1 VEEKLVEE
9 VKAVQAAGDER
20 RSKIKDGYAQADS
33 SLKSKEQ
40 ALEELNVRLEQAAK
54 DAEAASSVEAS
65 DALPDGA
72 KPHLAIASA
81 APSERSNPYTEY
93 KALLSARSTSAASA
107 RSEGG
112 GNDAGSIFSEA
123 VGLDV
128 DNTAVRSRIAKLR
141 YKFSKVRA
149 PQWIYIVNILGH

>member
-1 VEEKLVEE
+1 MEE

-33 SLKSKEQ
+33 SLECKEQ
-40 ALEELNVRLEQAAK
+40 ALEELNARLEQAAR
-54 DAEAASSVEAS
+54 DAEAASSVETS

-72 KPHLAIASA
+72 KPHLAIASAA

-93 KALLSARSTSAASA
+93 KALLSARSISAASA

-112 GNDAGSIFSEA
+112 ANDAGSVFSEA
-123 VGLDV
+123 IGLDV

-141 YKFSKVRA
+141 YKFSEVKA
-149 PQWIYIVNILGH
+149 PRRIYIVNILGH